1 MKNIKRIKAKTTT
14 IRPCKIKR
22 LIKTGIFSVIE
33 KLYKSRNGN
42 FKRTIIKHN
51 GAVAVIP
58 VIGKN
63 KIILLKQFRHT
74 IDDYL
79 YEIPAGTLEKD
90 ETPGQCAIRELEEET
105 GYKTRHLKKL
115 FSIYLAPGYS
125 TELLTVFVAT
135 HLYKGKFHP
144 EIHENI
150 TPEIFSLSEL
160 QRMIKKGKIK
170 DAKTLSALLY
180 YMFCRT

>member
-115 FSIYLAPGYS
+115 FSIYLAPDIQQNY
-125 TELLTVFVAT
+125 LR
-135 HLYKGKFHP
+135 
-144 EIHENI
+144 
-150 TPEIFSLSEL
+150 SLSP
-160 QRMIKKGKIK
+160 RIFIKESSTRKYM
-170 DAKTLSALLY
+170 KTLPLKY
-180 YMFCRT
+180 FR